1 MYIVHAYIQTK
12 LLGVQEK
19 KAEKRQVDKSG
30 KKYIYKGLR
39 LKNKQREQ

>member
-19 KAEKRQVDKSG
+19 KAEKRLVDKSG
-30 KKYIYKGLR
+30 KIYI
-39 LKNKQREQ
+39 